1 MLYWD
6 WSLESRSQRLF
17 DGGRMVRARSPKPD
31 VAHNCP
37 IRSHLRNSRQPSRVL
52 VQPVASSRRI
62 TMIAE
67 KRTVGMSSSSQTL
80 VLYDGICGLCN
91 RLVSFL
97 LRHDRH
103 DQFRFAPLQS
113 EFAQV
118 LLRRYNLDPNDFD
131 TVVVLP
137 DFQRPAERALTRS
150 EAALWAV
157 GRLDGI
163 WRLFA
168 IAKFVPLSVREGLY
182 RFIAQRRY
190 RIFGKYDQCP
200 LPRPED
206 RDKFLAHS

>member
-1 MLYWD
+1 
-6 WSLESRSQRLF
+6 
-17 DGGRMVRARSPKPD
+17 
-31 VAHNCP
+31 
-37 IRSHLRNSRQPSRVL
+37 
-52 VQPVASSRRI
+52 
-62 TMIAE
+62 MIAE
-67 KRTVGMSSSSQTL
+67 ERILGVPSSSQTL
-80 VLYDGICGLCN
+80 VLYDGVCGLCN
-91 RLVSFL
+91 RLVTFL
-97 LRHDRH
+97 LRHDRR

-131 TVVVLP
+131 TVVVLA
-137 DFQRPAERALTRS
+137 DYQRPAERALTRS

-157 GRLDGI
+157 AHVGGI
-163 WRLFA
+163 WRFFA
-168 IAKFVPLSVREGLY
+168 VAKLVPLSLREGLY